1 MHFSSKNFIIPSLTV
16 KQNKTP
22 LKVRFYAD
30 FTAVLLRFKVWY
42 FPGF

>member
-1 MHFSSKNFIIPSLTV
+1 MIPSLTV

-22 LKVRFYAD
+22 LKVRFYAG